1 MYWTH
6 THTHTHTHADYVAY
20 VCASCISQS
29 LLSVCPPRHPD
40 LSRLLLDV
48 SFRLHVC
55 RFVCMCKIIPDCGSI
70 EHGDDC
76 SKRKMMMM
84 LERIFEQLFSYKYI
98 YIHIYISLSREWSS
112 MWLKVIFL
120 NNFEK
125 TFLFFEVVLLYRCWN
140 FLIFTYSCISK
151 DRTRR
156 VLRKFYMKTC
166 KKRKKRKKCKNVR
179 FIKFLNLSKFIWNVK
194 IHMCFRIHRREKS
207 WIKKNSLEIDL
218 W

>member
-1 MYWTH
+1 MRARTRNAYICMYICTHVLHVLNTH
-6 THTHTHTHADYVAY
+6 TYTHTHTHADYVAY
-20 VCASCISQS
+20 VCASCVSQS

-98 YIHIYISLSREWSS
+98 YIYIYITFSR
-112 MWLKVIFL
+112 VIIYVIKS
-120 NNFEK
+120 N
-125 TFLFFEVVLLYRCWN
+125 
-140 FLIFTYSCISK
+140 IFK
-151 DRTRR
+151 
-156 VLRKFYMKTC
+156 
-166 KKRKKRKKCKNVR
+166 
-179 FIKFLNLSKFIWNVK
+179 
-194 IHMCFRIHRREKS
+194 
-207 WIKKNSLEIDL
+207 
-218 W
+218 